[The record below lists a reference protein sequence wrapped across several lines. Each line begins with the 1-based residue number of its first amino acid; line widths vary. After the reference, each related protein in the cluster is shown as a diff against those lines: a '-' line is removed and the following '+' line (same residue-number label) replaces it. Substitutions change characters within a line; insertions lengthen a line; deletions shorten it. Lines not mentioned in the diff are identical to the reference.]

1 MTLYTPASAAEPLSE
16 ALYALSRPPQVRDGN
31 DTRYLFGWVT
41 CTDGSRWLQVD
52 TAYDIPVHPQA
63 ELGEIAA
70 ILQPWIDEGHLPA
83 DTNTQL
89 AALVDSV
96 RGGRLVVWEA
106 FPQLFKDL
114 SQTREQL
121 VEAGILEEPNL
132 EP

>member
-1 MTLYTPASAAEPLSE
+1 MILFTPGSRVDDLTK
-16 ALYALSRPPQVRDGN
+16 ALFRLSRP
-31 DTRYLFGWVT
+31 VT
-41 CTDGSRWLQVD
+41 LPGDVTQAVFPTLTGTDGSRWLQVD

-70 ILQPWIDEGHLPA
+70 ILQPWIDEGHLPE